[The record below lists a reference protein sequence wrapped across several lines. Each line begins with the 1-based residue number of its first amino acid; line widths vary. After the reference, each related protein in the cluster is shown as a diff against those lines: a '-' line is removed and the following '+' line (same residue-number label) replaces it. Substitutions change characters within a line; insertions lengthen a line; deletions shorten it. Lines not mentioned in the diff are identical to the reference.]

1 MPSRDD
7 LLTTDVGRAAEA
19 LRRGGLVAI
28 PTETVYG
35 LAADA
40 RQPAAVAR
48 IFEIKGRP
56 IGHPLIV
63 HLGGDDTIDGWAI
76 DGWAIDGWMG
86 DVTEST
92 KADIARLADA
102 CWPGPLTMLVPRGR
116 SVIDAVTGGRAAVGL
131 RVPAHPLTLELIGA
145 LGTGLAAPSANL
157 FGRVSPT
164 TARHVLDDLAELL
177 DPARDAVLD
186 GGPCPVGVE
195 STIVDLTTT
204 PPQVLRAGAI
214 GADEI
219 ESILASP
226 VAASAGP
233 SRASGMLAAHY
244 APESEVVLVDDRHAA
259 ERELARRE
267 ADGERVRLL
276 DRTDDLVL
284 AARELYADLRHA
296 DRDRL
301 DALVV
306 VLPPAAGL
314 GHALRDRLF
323 KAAAGSRRS
332 PPSPAS

>member
-7 LLTTDVGRAAEA
+7 LLTTDVTRAAA
-19 LRRGGLVAI
+19 VLRNGGLVAI

-56 IGHPLIV
+56 RNHPLIV
-63 HLGGDDTIDGWAI
+63 HLAGVEAIEGWVGDTTPDTS
-76 DGWAIDGWMG
+76 
-86 DVTEST
+86 VS
-92 KADIARLADA
+92 IALLADA
-102 CWPGPLTMLVPRGR
+102 CWPGPLTMLVPRGEQ
-116 SVIDAVTGGRAAVGL
+116 VLDAVTGGRPSVGL
-131 RVPAHPLTLELIGA
+131 RVPAHPMTLDLISS
-145 LGTGLAAPSANL
+145 LGTGLAAPSANR

-164 TARHVLDDLAELL
+164 TAAHVLEDLGTLL

-195 STIVDLTTT
+195 STIVDLTTS
-204 PPQVLRAGAI
+204 PPQVLRAGSIVA
-214 GADEI
+214 ADV
-219 ESILASP
+219 ESIIASP
-226 VAASAGP
+226 VTSAAGP

-244 APESEVVLVDDRHAA
+244 APDCEVVLVDDRHEA
-259 ERELARRE
+259 ERELARRH
-267 ADGERVRLL
+267 AGGNRARLL

-284 AARELYADLRHA
+284 AARELYADLRQA

-332 PPSPAS
+332 RPSPEN